1 MLKLTI
7 NKNNLKKEIQKINPV
22 DMFYYGDNKI
32 AIITEHAHN
41 LKKNSEVVLQRYDDI
56 GELLFNE
63 NTEVEVLDEK
73 NFLIPSFGEEFVEVT
88 NCEKI
93 EIYSPIKGK
102 KIKLLKFT
110 TNGCNLFTKRSQTI
124 KNAYSNKNYINNFCQ
139 NDFIL
144 YNDIFLLKYIN
155 SDELKYENKIYN
167 TKEEFYLNYWGDV
180 RKINIFVGVN
190 FDGSDYNKNLYWE
203 YEDDDEEYV
212 NSLIDKF
219 SIFYFYFRDTRF
231 FGLVD
236 GNLDFRRDFEG
247 NIDVS
252 FHTVKNEID
261 INLNINENYD
271 VSLLK
276 NEYYNNFY
284 VNEKINENINN
295 VVDMEKQIFIPR
307 LYNINTKK
315 HNNGLIND
323 INFKINVRKRP
334 KGWSTTELSNEWYS
348 GSSETGNTNIT
359 DIGFDEEDIKYQ
371 KSSLR
376 KSFLRISFYDTPN
389 RGNQKLLY
397 YSTVFL
403 DVNKIFNDY
412 FTKGYISDL
421 EFNIKNSFNNTACSE
436 GYYLYLFPKWG
447 KTNIP
452 TEIYMKIEFNHAK
465 FGKTVSLVLPSNDD
479 FKNGYIGINDE
490 NGEGINKLFNDLY
503 IKVNTMYDSES
514 NKYIWFIP
522 NDKVNDNTNKAIT
535 MTLYEPIVNKINESG
550 NN

>member
-1 MLKLTI
+1 
-7 NKNNLKKEIQKINPV
+7 V
-22 DMFYYGDNKI
+22 DFDG
-32 AIITEHAHN
+32 
-41 LKKNSEVVLQRYDDI
+41 YD
-56 GELLFNE
+56 
-63 NTEVEVLDEK
+63 
-73 NFLIPSFGEEFVEVT
+73 
-88 NCEKI
+88 
-93 EIYSPIKGK
+93 
-102 KIKLLKFT
+102 
-110 TNGCNLFTKRSQTI
+110 
-124 KNAYSNKNYINNFCQ
+124 
-139 NDFIL
+139 
-144 YNDIFLLKYIN
+144 
-155 SDELKYENKIYN
+155 YN
-167 TKEEFYLNYWGDV
+167 T
-180 RKINIFVGVN
+180 
-190 FDGSDYNKNLYWE
+190 NLYWE
-203 YEDDDEEYV
+203 YEDDDDEYV
-212 NSLIDKF
+212 NSLIDNF
-219 SIFYFYFRDTRF
+219 RIFQFYFKDTRF
-231 FGLVD
+231 FSLVE
-236 GNLDFRRDFEG
+236 GKLDFRRDFEG

-252 FHTVKNEID
+252 FHTVKNEIG

-284 VNEKINENINN
+284 VNEKINENINK

-307 LYNINTKK
+307 LYNIDTQK

-323 INFKINVRKRP
+323 IHFKINVRKRP

-348 GSSETGNTNIT
+348 GKTGNTSIT
-359 DIGFDEEDIKYQ
+359 DIGFVEDDIKYQ
-371 KSSLR
+371 KSSL
-376 KSFLRISFYDTPN
+376 KNSFLRLSFYDTPN

-403 DVNKIFNDY
+403 DVNKIFNDF
-412 FTKGYISDL
+412 FTKGDISDL

-452 TEIYMKIEFNHAK
+452 TEIYMKVEFNHAK
-465 FGKTVSLVLPSNDD
+465 FGKTVSLVLPSSDD

-490 NGEGINKLFNDLY
+490 KGEGINKLFNDLY
-503 IKVNTMYDSES
+503 VKVNTMYDSES